1 MKRIFINL
9 LLFLAATPL
18 WAQSDPEYKMEIG
31 AGVGMMGYLGD
42 FNESLFKDL
51 QPMGTVL
58 ARYNLSPY
66 MGLKMN
72 VSFGKMKGSSA
83 DVKTYYPRFASA
95 PYTFDN
101 SLVDVGFAY

>member
-42 FNESLFKDL
+42 
-51 QPMGTVL
+51 
-58 ARYNLSPY
+58 
-66 MGLKMN
+66 
-72 VSFGKMKGSSA
+72 
-83 DVKTYYPRFASA
+83 
-95 PYTFDN
+95 
-101 SLVDVGFAY
+101 

>member
-51 QPMGTVL
+51 QPM
-58 ARYNLSPY
+58 NLSSFQTIRSSLIPY
-66 MGLKMN
+66 K
-72 VSFGKMKGSSA
+72 
-83 DVKTYYPRFASA
+83 D
-95 PYTFDN
+95 
-101 SLVDVGFAY
+101 

>member
-72 VSFGKMKGSSA
+72 VSFEK
-83 DVKTYYPRFASA
+83 
-95 PYTFDN
+95 
-101 SLVDVGFAY
+101 